1 MHIGARFTEKL
12 TESTEEE
19 NKNELAKEILLEAE
33 KIAILGVAAAEQE
46 KMELQRNSLKEIM
59 LKSDDLKCIPCG
71 QNCISSRNCCSPCHC
86 NFTGPVPLCTR

>member
-1 MHIGARFTEKL
+1 MQIDARLTEKL
-12 TESTEEE
+12 TMSTKEEI
-19 NKNELAKEILLEAE
+19 KNELAKEILLEAE
-33 KIAILGVAAAEQE
+33 TIAILGVVAAEKE
-46 KMELQRNSLKEIM
+46 KIELQRNALKEIM